1 MFNIK
6 NMHLIDRKIK
16 FWILITLIALLFWAI
31 SWTPAIIDR
40 FYGIHG
46 THWNVLIPIVGW
58 MIFIVETSG
67 AFGMIFRLIGITLAI
82 SSLLLLIYKH
92 KKLGEIKNWITSALI
107 MESLYYFLLLPATL
121 FILGV
126 GNTPFTEELR
136 LNTMSMSLG
145 VEYLLLVLFSAPFLL
160 ILAIKIYKSNL
171 ETNSFQSWKWVSI
184 TVVGYVASLWMN
196 ALVSSYTK
204 IGVEFGIILNG
215 FGVMQVIF
223 GLIGASFLVKKN
235 FSSTFKWIGLTFVTV
250 GSYYLVY
257 SINLIITNNQ
267 ASLNLAEIWTIPLI
281 GLGLTLLQNSRK
293 STRSRIISN
302 L

>member
-1 MFNIK
+1 MFSFE
-6 NMHLIDRKIK
+6 NMNLFDRKIK

-31 SWTPAIIDR
+31 SWTPGIIDR

-46 THWNVLIPIVGW
+46 TSWEVLIPIVGW

-67 AFGMIFRLIGITLAI
+67 AIGMILRLIGITLAI
-82 SSLLLLIYKH
+82 SSLFLLINKH

-126 GNTPFTEELR
+126 GNTPFTEDLR
-136 LNTMSMSLG
+136 LNAMSMSLG

-160 ILAIKIYKSNL
+160 ILAIKIYKSKL
-171 ETNSFQSWKWVSI
+171 EMNNFQSWKWVSI
-184 TVVGYVASLWMN
+184 TIVGYVASLWMN
-196 ALVSSYTK
+196 ALVSSYTR

-223 GLIGASFLVKKN
+223 ALIGTFFLFKN
-235 FSSTFKWIGLTFVTV
+235 SFSSAFKWIGLTFVTV

-281 GLGLTLLQNSRK
+281 GLGLALIKK
-293 STRSRIISN
+293 SQKLEI